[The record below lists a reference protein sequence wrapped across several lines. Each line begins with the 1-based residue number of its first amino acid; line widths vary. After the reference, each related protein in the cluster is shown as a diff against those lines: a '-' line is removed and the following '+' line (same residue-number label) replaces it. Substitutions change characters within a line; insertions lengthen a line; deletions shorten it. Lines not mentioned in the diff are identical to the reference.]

1 MTTANLQP
9 KELISI
15 LQDETGAN
23 AVSRPRTTDERRVH
37 SFPRRLEDRYLQ
49 QINSL
54 AHWMMELDGRAV
66 FLLDAS
72 ANVVVC
78 NSTAKRLCQD
88 DGWAQILYNKLNF
101 SMPSVQS
108 WLLTSMTSTERRAS
122 LPVGTAENRTLLR
135 IHHVAHTLTENAEG
149 QAQQPSDLFVLT
161 IGDSPPSTVLRE
173 DLRAAFGLTA
183 AESAVASELYT
194 GKSLARVAEVLGL
207 SVNTVK
213 THVKRVFRKCN
224 VRSHVQLVKR
234 IDGIA

>member
-15 LQDETGAN
+15 LQDESATPIARARGA
-23 AVSRPRTTDERRVH
+23 DERRVH
-37 SFPRRLEDRYLQ
+37 SLPRRLEDHQLQ

-54 AHWMMELDGRAV
+54 ARWMLETDGRAV

-72 ANVVVC
+72 ANVVIA
-78 NSTAKRLCQD
+78 NSAAQRLCTD
-88 DGWAQILYNKLNF
+88 DGWAQVLYGKLNF

-122 LPVGTAENRTLLR
+122 LPVGTAESRTLLR
-135 IHHVAHTLTENAEG
+135 LHHVAQNITETATD
-149 QAQQPSDLFVLT
+149 QPPPPSDLFTLT
-161 IGDSPPSTVLRE
+161 IGDSPPATVLRE

-183 AESAVASELYT
+183 AEAAVAAELYT

-234 IDGIA
+234 IDGIS

>member
-15 LQDETGAN
+15 LQDESANSVARMRTGE
-23 AVSRPRTTDERRVH
+23 DRR
-37 SFPRRLEDRYLQ
+37 SLSPPRRHQDRWLQ
-49 QINSL
+49 QVGSL

-78 NSTAKRLCQD
+78 NSTAQRLTQD
-88 DGWAQILYNKLNF
+88 DGWAQVLYGKLNF
-101 SMPSVQS
+101 SMPSVQN
-108 WLLTSMTSTERRAS
+108 WLLTTMTSAERRSS
-122 LPVGTAENRTLLR
+122 LPIGTAENRTLLR
-135 IHHVAHTLTENAEG
+135 LHQVAHNVTEGPEEPA
-149 QAQQPSDLFVLT
+149 SDLFVLT

-183 AESAVASELYT
+183 AEAAVAAELYT

-234 IDGIA
+234 IDGVS

>member
-1 MTTANLQP
+1 
-9 KELISI
+9 
-15 LQDETGAN
+15 
-23 AVSRPRTTDERRVH
+23 
-37 SFPRRLEDRYLQ
+37 
-49 QINSL
+49 
-54 AHWMMELDGRAV
+54 MMELDGRAV

-88 DGWAQILYNKLNF
+88 DGWAQVLYNKLNF

-122 LPVGTAENRTLLR
+122 LPVGAAENRTLLR
-135 IHHVAHTLTENAEG
+135 IHHVAQSITENAEG
-149 QAQQPSDLFVLT
+149 QPQQPSDLFVLT

-173 DLRAAFGLTA
+173 DLRAAYGLTA
-183 AESAVASELYT
+183 AESAVAAELYT